1 MHKTERHAC
10 FITDAR
16 KLRDPTWSNYIPDYF
31 LPVAKFETTQCST
44 FAVVSRLK
52 SNEFTV
58 TSDGKVLSLPEYP
71 HFSVFIPHNAVQEG
85 KKLHINVKVSF
96 IYLFI
101 YD

>member
-1 MHKTERHAC
+1 MTAC
-10 FITDAR
+10 FITDTR
-16 KLRDPTWSNYIPDYF
+16 KLRDPASSNDIPHYF
-31 LPVAKFETTQCST
+31 LPVVKFETTQYST

-85 KKLHINVKVSF
+85 KELHISVKVSF
-96 IYLFI
+96 LFI
-101 YD
+101 YL